1 MMKGLRKLKLSVES
15 IEACYICWCEGPT
28 HKQAQFSYPEQ
39 KPFEMVKIKELNGIC
54 VFSGYENRSS
64 RN

>member
-1 MMKGLRKLKLSVES
+1 MMKVLRKLKHSVES
-15 IEACYICWCEGPT
+15 IEAGYICWCEEPT

-39 KPFEMVKIKELNGIC
+39 KPLEMVKIKELDSIC
-54 VFSGYENRSS
+54 VFSGYETRNS